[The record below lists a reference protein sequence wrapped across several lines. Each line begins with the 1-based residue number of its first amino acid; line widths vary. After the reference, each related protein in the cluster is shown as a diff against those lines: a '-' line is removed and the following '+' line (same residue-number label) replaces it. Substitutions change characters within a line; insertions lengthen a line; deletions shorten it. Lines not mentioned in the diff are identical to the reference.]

1 MPRSASSPR
10 CGTGRRPAGAARRG
24 ELALHCAV
32 RRWSTTAA
40 PTSPAGSSR
49 CGWATRIPACSP
61 TSHYLTADG
70 ELIVIA
76 GNDGQFRKL
85 CDVLGIPDLIDDP
98 RFAHNQDRTAN
109 REQLRPL
116 LVERLATRSKME
128 WFRDLTAAG
137 VPCGPINTIDG
148 GVAFAE
154 EMGLDPVVD
163 AGHGEHAVPGIRNPI
178 RFSHTPPRYEL
189 PPPVLDEHGAQIRR
203 WLTDPDATRPR
214 RRPSTQQ
221 SQPEAAM
228 PSRSCP
234 RSPPRSASRPDQHQ
248 PARPRPVT
256 RPDGPSQLR
265 GARLRLVAQRRPTPG
280 QLRVFEAV
288 LVALADHGFTP
299 TAIAARLTYL
309 SAPDSLQG
317 AVAAGLL
324 GGGSRFLGVTEDCA
338 RFLADA
344 LAGRSSSQPTTP
356 DGTNSPPRSSA
367 KREQRAG
374 SSPVSAT
381 RSTRA
386 VTRAPRR

>member
-1 MPRSASSPR
+1 MACLSRAFDALVREEVFELSDVVLCASLYVRNPDHISTLAEASMMPELHRALSALSGLVNHSSAYVADGVVPLR
-10 CGTGRRPAGAARRG
+10 MGNAHPSLFPY
-24 ELALHCAV
+24 EPV
-32 RRWSTTAA
+32 
-40 PTSPAGSSR
+40 P
-49 CGWATRIPACSP
+49 
-61 TSHYLTADG
+61 TADG
-70 ELIVIA
+70 ELIITA

-214 RRPSTQQ
+214 
-221 SQPEAAM
+221 
-228 PSRSCP
+228 
-234 RSPPRSASRPDQHQ
+234 
-248 PARPRPVT
+248 
-256 RPDGPSQLR
+256 
-265 GARLRLVAQRRPTPG
+265 
-280 QLRVFEAV
+280 
-288 LVALADHGFTP
+288 
-299 TAIAARLTYL
+299 
-309 SAPDSLQG
+309 SAPIH
-317 AVAAGLL
+317 ATVTT
-324 GGGSRFLGVTEDCA
+324 GGT
-338 RFLADA
+338 DA
-344 LAGRSSSQPTTP
+344 Q
-356 DGTNSPPRSSA
+356 
-367 KREQRAG
+367 Q
-374 SSPVSAT
+374 
-381 RSTRA
+381 
-386 VTRAPRR
+386 